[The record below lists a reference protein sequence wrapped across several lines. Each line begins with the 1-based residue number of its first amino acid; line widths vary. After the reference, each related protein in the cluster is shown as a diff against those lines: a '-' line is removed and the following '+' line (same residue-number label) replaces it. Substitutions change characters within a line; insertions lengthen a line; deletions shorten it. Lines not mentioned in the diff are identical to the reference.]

1 MDFQLSEEGG
11 EFLRQAR
18 LAALHANVHRH
29 DDSIGVTFLDNSDGG
44 NDGRSAHREPCRAG
58 TSPQGTTPP
67 RRPAGLTPT
76 GEQCR
81 STPFDCAA
89 IKSVEGD
96 NMQNRRTL
104 LTAAGSGAV
113 MSLLSSTRQSIAQA
127 TNNTT
132 APPTDTKT
140 VPTDPF
146 ILLLHGIY
154 VPIPSGSGP
163 NLGLSGINL
172 MDGTYSRTRIYP
184 VFGVPD
190 ADNEDERESNNVPT
204 TRIGNFYVQL
214 NGSLCAYELP
224 NGAIAMTFLPPPAG
238 APPGFNAFEPH
249 PDGLGGNYLEGTFEL
264 TITDATGI
272 YEQFKGGHNHM
283 VDRLHQLASGRL
295 DEFCF
300 CNISQYPFP

>member
-1 MDFQLSEEGG
+1 
-11 EFLRQAR
+11 
-18 LAALHANVHRH
+18 
-29 DDSIGVTFLDNSDGG
+29 
-44 NDGRSAHREPCRAG
+44 
-58 TSPQGTTPP
+58 
-67 RRPAGLTPT
+67 
-76 GEQCR
+76 
-81 STPFDCAA
+81 
-89 IKSVEGD
+89 
-96 NMQNRRTL
+96 MQNRRTL
-104 LTAAGSGAV
+104 LTAAGSGALV
-113 MSLLSSTRQSIAQA
+113 SLLTSTRQTIAQA
-127 TNNTT
+127 TDNTT
-132 APPTDTKT
+132 APPIDTKT

-190 ADNEDERESNNVPT
+190 AQNANQLAQLTSADQSESNNVPT
-204 TRIGNFYVQL
+204 THIGNFYVQL
-214 NGSLCAYELP
+214 DGNLCAYELP

-238 APPGFNAFEPH
+238 APPGFNAFVPH

-272 YEQFKGGHNHM
+272 YKQFKGGHNHM

-295 DEFCF
+295 NEFCF

>member
-1 MDFQLSEEGG
+1 
-11 EFLRQAR
+11 
-18 LAALHANVHRH
+18 
-29 DDSIGVTFLDNSDGG
+29 
-44 NDGRSAHREPCRAG
+44 
-58 TSPQGTTPP
+58 
-67 RRPAGLTPT
+67 
-76 GEQCR
+76 
-81 STPFDCAA
+81 
-89 IKSVEGD
+89 
-96 NMQNRRTL
+96 
-104 LTAAGSGAV
+104 

-127 TNNTT
+127 TNNKT

-184 VFGVPD
+184 VFGVPG

-224 NGAIAMTFLPPPAG
+224 NGAIAMTFLPPRPARR
-238 APPGFNAFEPH
+238 PGSMPSS
-249 PDGLGGNYLEGTFEL
+249 PIQMD
-264 TITDATGI
+264 
-272 YEQFKGGHNHM
+272 
-283 VDRLHQLASGRL
+283 
-295 DEFCF
+295 
-300 CNISQYPFP
+300 